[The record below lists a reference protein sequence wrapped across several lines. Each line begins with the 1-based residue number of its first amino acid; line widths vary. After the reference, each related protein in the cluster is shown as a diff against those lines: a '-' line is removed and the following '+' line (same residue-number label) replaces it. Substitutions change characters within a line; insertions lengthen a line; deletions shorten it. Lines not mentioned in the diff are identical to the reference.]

1 MHYNVALC
9 GLSAKDSHLVEIVI
23 TRAPN
28 PKHAFRV
35 LKASGVDVPRIALV
49 DADNPLGMAQFAEL
63 RRNHPQLVGVFV
75 SDHGLMGDSRYRI
88 ERKGLLLR
96 MQRTLDEVVEQ
107 ELATTKVRP
116 LGGPQ
121 EPRLPTA
128 PRAASAAGESAFAT
142 AAPAMP
148 TYQADIQPLRAL
160 IVDDSLTVREQLRGA
175 LDRAGL
181 QADLAENAEQAM
193 GLLQQRSY
201 DIAFLDVVMPGIDGY
216 ELCRKIK
223 HNTYTRGLPVLM
235 LTSRSSPFDRARG
248 ALAGCDAYLVKPI
261 TWEGFYQAVDK
272 TLSKYFRNDRE
283 ALHRRGYKLSQSR

>member
-1 MHYNVALC
+1 MPYHVALC

-35 LKASGVDVPRIALV
+35 KAVAERELAQIALV
-49 DADNPLGMAQFAEL
+49 DADNPLGMAHFAEL
-63 RRNHPQLVGVFV
+63 RRGNTQLVGVFI

-88 ERKGLLLR
+88 ERKALLLR
-96 MQRTLDEVVEQ
+96 VQRTLDEVVEQ
-107 ELATTKVRP
+107 EITSSKVRP
-116 LGGPQ
+116 IAGASDSSITPV
-121 EPRLPTA
+121 
-128 PRAASAAGESAFAT
+128 RAQTPAGERAFAT
-142 AAPAMP
+142 PLPAASDFKAEV
-148 TYQADIQPLRAL
+148 QPLRAL

-193 GLLQQRSY
+193 GLLQQQSY
-201 DIAFLDVVMPGIDGY
+201 DIAYLDVVMPGIDGY

-223 HNTYTRGLPVLM
+223 HNPYTRGLPVLM

-261 TWEGFYQAVDK
+261 TWESFYLALDK
-272 TLSKYFRNDRE
+272 TLSKYFRNDRD
-283 ALHRRGYKLSQSR
+283 ALIRRGYKQSQSR